1 MEKVNLWLGDCLDIM
16 KDYEDEMF
24 DMILTDPPYGTTYQ
38 KWDSVI
44 DFNAMWKQLLRIT
57 KPTAPILLFAANP
70 FDKLLGAS
78 NISMYKYDWVWIKEQ
93 GTGQLNS
100 KKQPLRKHENILVFY
115 RKQPKYNIQFA
126 VGEPYHV
133 KRNLKTEGLSLYNGI
148 SEESETKSDGRR
160 YPTSELRYNRE
171 LKKRFHPTQ
180 KPVLLLEYLINTY
193 TSENDKV
200 LDFTMGSGSTGV
212 ACKNTNR
219 IFYGIEKEEKYF
231 NIAKSRI
238 YE

>member
-1 MEKVNLWLGDCLDIM
+1 MGDCLDVM
-16 KDYEDEMF
+16 KEYPDGFF
-24 DMILTDPPYGTTYQ
+24 DMVLTDPPYGTTFQ
-38 KWDSVI
+38 KWDSII
-44 DFNAMWKQLLRIT
+44 DFKLMWKELVRIT
-57 KPTAPILLFAANP
+57 KPNSPILLFAANP

-115 RKQPKYNIQFA
+115 RKQPKYNIQFSN
-126 VGEPYHV
+126 GEPYHI
-133 KRNLKTEGLSLYNGI
+133 KRNVKSDGLNLYNGI

-171 LKKRFHPTQ
+171 LQKRFHPTQ
-180 KPVLLLEYLINTY
+180 KPVALLEYLIKTY
-193 TSENDKV
+193 TDEKDKV

-212 ACKNTNR
+212 ACKNLNR
-219 IFYGIEKEEKYF
+219 SFYGIEKEQKYYT
-231 NIAKSRI
+231 IATTRI
-238 YE
+238 GE